1 MSISIVEGRPGTGKS
16 VFLTVMIL
24 RYLNA
29 GHEVYSNVD
38 IKLKETDKRFH
49 KFHLIQSLEEC
60 TRLRKGKIVLD
71 EVQVYLN
78 SRNWDKLPVKFQLFL
93 QQHRHRGLDILG
105 ATQSVK
111 RADVIFRELVQYFY
125 VVSKV
130 FTISVFGNVYGLFI
144 LREYDADA
152 LEVDKV
158 DRYKYRVTRFPQL
171 MVADPFIFRVYD
183 THQYADAIND
193 DDGKIEVIRRRIVEK
208 KVVGYELI
216 GRSVE

>member
-38 IKLKETDKRFH
+38 IKLKETDKRFLR
-49 KFHLIQSLEEC
+49 FHLIESLDEC
-60 TRLRKGKIVLD
+60 TKLRKGKIVLD

-111 RADVIFRELVQYFY
+111 RADVIFRELVQFFH

-130 FTISVFGNVYGLFI
+130 FTLKIGKNVYGLFV

-158 DRYKYRVTRFPQL
+158 DRYKHRVGRFPQL
-171 MVADPFIFRVYD
+171 LVADPFIFKVYD
-183 THQYADAIND
+183 THQYADAID
-193 DDGKIEVIRRRIVEK
+193 DDVGKIEIIRRKIIEK
-208 KVVGYELI
+208 KIVSYETLD
-216 GRSVE
+216 RKFE